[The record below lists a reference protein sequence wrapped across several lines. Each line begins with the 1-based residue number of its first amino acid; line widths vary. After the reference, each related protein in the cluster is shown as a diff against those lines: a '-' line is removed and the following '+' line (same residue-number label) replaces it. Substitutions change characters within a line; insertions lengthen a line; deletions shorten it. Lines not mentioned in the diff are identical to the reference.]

1 MKTIEDMKLELLSDN
16 SNKFMQTLIDY
27 DIKSKDKYGS
37 NLLHYYIMNYD
48 SIIHPAGVIISEFIK
63 KGLDIN
69 DKRKDGRTALYLSV
83 QCQLQDI
90 FEILLNSNADLDIQ
104 NVNGNTPL
112 WEAVMRYRGD
122 GFFIEQLLKNGANPD
137 IKNNYGVS
145 PKSLA
150 RTIANYDVRRFFNND
165 NKQQTD

>member
-1 MKTIEDMKLELLSDN
+1 
-16 SNKFMQTLIDY
+16 MQTLIDY

-48 SIIHPAGVIISEFIK
+48 SIVHPAGVIISEFIK

-83 QCQLQDI
+83 QYQLKGI
-90 FEILLNSNADLDIQ
+90 FELL
-104 NVNGNTPL
+104 NTPL